1 LIVLVASKK
10 VLNFI
15 FKVVFLTV
23 ICVLKALKAECNR
36 LPTQANFDRLEV
48 KTQVMQ
54 RLKAQLMNPRSPSI
68 CETNF
73 EVSFNL
79 NCCRLVIQDIAQC

>member
-1 LIVLVASKK
+1 MLTYVLIGSVCYS
-10 VLNFI
+10 
-15 FKVVFLTV
+15 
-23 ICVLKALKAECNR
+23 VLKALKAECNR
-36 LPTQANFDRLEV
+36 QPTQANFDRLEN

-73 EVSFNL
+73 EVSL
-79 NCCRLVIQDIAQC
+79 DLVCIGYSIYCDL